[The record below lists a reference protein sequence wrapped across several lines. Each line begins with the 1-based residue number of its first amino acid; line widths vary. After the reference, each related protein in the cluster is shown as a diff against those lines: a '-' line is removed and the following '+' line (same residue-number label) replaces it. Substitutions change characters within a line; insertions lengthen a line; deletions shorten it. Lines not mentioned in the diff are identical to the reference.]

1 MRNPYF
7 FSRDWDRRE
16 RRLDWFA
23 EALDRWHK
31 KWFSEKPPEKPKL
44 PLVRP
49 MPGLNFEDR
58 RRIVTDFL
66 YSWSIGAVKA
76 HFASVQIERDF
87 RECAQFLSDNPLAPE
102 AQVKEAVRWMLGFLI
117 DGRINETIH
126 GVTKKAPPR

>member
-16 RRLDWFA
+16 RRLDWLA

-31 KWFSEKPPEKPKL
+31 KWFSDKAPEEPKL

-66 YSWSIGAVKA
+66 GAVKLSA
-76 HFASVQIERDF
+76 TEIGCQNSAVTDVQSKI
-87 RECAQFLSDNPLAPE
+87 
-102 AQVKEAVRWMLGFLI
+102 VG
-117 DGRINETIH
+117 
-126 GVTKKAPPR
+126 